1 MDFLNFNKSQILFI
15 ITNERLILLAELF
28 KYIKNKI
35 NENNKLYLIL
45 ENINLYENNKILN
58 NINHIFIKNSEN
70 SENSDIYED
79 NNIILYDIN
88 KFPDYL
94 SNKTFN
100 IIIYDKLLIP
110 NNIINNINY
119 IICHSYLYDILDGL
133 RPIKKIKLSENEFFQ
148 NYKIFKNIV
157 FKNILNNN
165 MYEYI

>member
-1 MDFLNFNKSQILFI
+1 MDFLNFNKSQTLFI

-70 SENSDIYED
+70 SDIYED

-119 IICHSYLYDILDGL
+119 IICHLYLYDILDRL
-133 RPIKKIKLSENEFFQ
+133 RPIKKIKLSENKFFQ

-165 MYEYI
+165 IYEYI

>member
-1 MDFLNFNKSQILFI
+1 MDFLNFNKSQTLFI

-58 NINHIFIKNSEN
+58 NINHIFIKN

-133 RPIKKIKLSENEFFQ
+133 RPIKKIKLSENKFFQ

-165 MYEYI
+165 IYEYI